1 MHPMSTKVLLFLL
14 FVSLTVVSCA
24 YIDPLI
30 EDANIVSVTDEVQIS
45 KQMQGEVAK
54 AMKIIEDP
62 KLTTPVR
69 QIGNRLVAAL
79 PQKDFDY
86 QFFVVADNSPNAFT
100 IPGAKI
106 YVHTGLMQFVSDES
120 ELAGVLAHE
129 IGHAYE
135 RHPAKSITRQVGL
148 SQLISRVG
156 GANSGL
162 IKQMALKI
170 AGTGAL
176 NFYGREDERESDRI
190 GFNLLR
196 QTGYPTDGLTRFLQK
211 LVKLQNGKAP
221 PAFLSTHPPT
231 PERIAALEA
240 LSKK

>member
-1 MHPMSTKVLLFLL
+1 MKPRNLLILL
-14 FVSLTVVSCA
+14 SVSLSFVSCA

-30 EDANIVSVTDEVQIS
+30 EDANIVSVADEVQIS

-54 AMKIIEDP
+54 AMKIVEDP

-79 PQKDFDY
+79 PHKDFDY

-120 ELAGVLAHE
+120 ELAGVMAHE

-135 RHPAKSITRQVGL
+135 RHPAKSITRQAGL
-148 SQLISRVG
+148 SQLVSRIG
-156 GANSGL
+156 GGTNAGV

-176 NFYGREDERESDRI
+176 NFYGRDDEREADQI

-196 QTGYPTDGLTRFLQK
+196 QTGYPTDGLTRFLKK
-211 LVKLQNGKAP
+211 LVPLQNGKTP

-240 LSKK
+240 LSKR

>member
-1 MHPMSTKVLLFLL
+1 MKPRNLLIVLS
-14 FVSLTVVSCA
+14 VSLSFVSCA

-30 EDANIVSVTDEVQIS
+30 EDANIVSVADEVQIS

-79 PQKDFDY
+79 PHKDFDY

-106 YVHTGLMQFVSDES
+106 YVHTGLMQFVSDEN
-120 ELAGVLAHE
+120 ELAGVMAHE

-135 RHPAKSITRQVGL
+135 RHPAKSITRQAGL
-148 SQLISRVG
+148 SQLVSRVG
-156 GANSGL
+156 GTNAGAKTRLGL
-162 IKQMALKI
+162 VDSMRMRQDLHFIPNLTI
-170 AGTGAL
+170 EPVPYGAGDGGAL
-176 NFYGREDERESDRI
+176 SAEQVRRWASNLRRDR
-190 GFNLLR
+190 
-196 QTGYPTDGLTRFLQK
+196 
-211 LVKLQNGKAP
+211 
-221 PAFLSTHPPT
+221 
-231 PERIAALEA
+231 
-240 LSKK
+240 

>member
-1 MHPMSTKVLLFLL
+1 MQLKIYFLL
-14 FVSLTVVSCA
+14 SLLTLSSCA

-30 EDANIVSVTDEVQIS
+30 QDVNVVSIADENQIS
-45 KQMQGEVAK
+45 VQMQSEVAK
-54 AMKIIEDP
+54 AMKIVEDS

-79 PQKDFDY
+79 PRKDFDY
-86 QFFVVADNSPNAFT
+86 QFYVVADNSPNAFT
-100 IPGAKI
+100 IPGGKI
-106 YVHTGLMQFVSDES
+106 YVHTGLMQFVADES

-135 RHPAKSITRQVGL
+135 RHPAKSMTRQIGL
-148 SQLISRVG
+148 SQLATRVG
-156 GANSGL
+156 GNSGA

-176 NFYGREDERESDRI
+176 NFYGREDEREADRI

-196 QTGYPTDGLTRFLQK
+196 QTGYPTNGLTRFLQK
-211 LVKLQNGKAP
+211 LLPLQNGKTP